1 MFGHV
6 SGPLFHLIVKET
18 VTYVSV
24 TNYMY
29 LQDLTLSLNLNFT
42 ILIKN
47 FRIGTA
53 TYTTQLEYSEYC
65 IQIYG

>member
-6 SGPLFHLIVKET
+6 SGPLFHLIVTEI

-24 TNYMY
+24 TNY
-29 LQDLTLSLNLNFT
+29 LQDLILRLNLIFT